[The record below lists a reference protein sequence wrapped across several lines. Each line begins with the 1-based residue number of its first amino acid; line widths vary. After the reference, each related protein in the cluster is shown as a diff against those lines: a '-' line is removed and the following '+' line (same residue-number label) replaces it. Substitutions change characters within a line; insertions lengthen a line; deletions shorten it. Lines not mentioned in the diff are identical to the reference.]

1 MILKKLISILLII
14 STLAIFTSCAN
25 GKSLPYYILKQK
37 NTTEELLKEGN
48 VSYTEKVEY
57 YKNGETLS
65 YEIYYEL
72 SENVAYAYNIVE
84 KIGDYSLVAFD
95 GDVYTIK
102 NGQKCI
108 VLFTNPTVS
117 FFKFVAG
124 YMNTDFPLD
133 SGTKYQNYSKK
144 ENGYEIVEY
153 FATITPQMASEIYA
167 TELKTENKIISIY
180 KVSNGQTIESIEYY
194 IENYAGER
202 TFIAKRTFERSTQKQ
217 NLASLLP
224 QTAEEVKVKVI
235 TPDNEFSYSIPV
247 GVCVGFEDGD
257 LNYTYY
263 LDEEYTEEFKSE
275 AFGEVTEDIV
285 IYAK

>member
-1 MILKKLISILLII
+1 MKKLISILLII

-133 SGTKYQNYSKK
+133 LGTKYQNYSKK

-167 TELKTENKIISIY
+167 TELKTEDKIISIY

-224 QTAEEVKVKVI
+224 QTTEEVKVKVI